1 MSDSDVLDSL
11 AMDAFYDQ
19 ATPTNNKTTP
29 TTQMVQV
36 SSSDLDRLATEALML
51 KELLPS
57 VLNSRYTSCVS
68 KVPVLEERVWQARRE
83 RDEMAGECRKVRRQ
97 YDVLLADYEQD
108 KKEMFA
114 VNVRKNSMT
123 VLIEL

>member
-1 MSDSDVLDSL
+1 
-11 AMDAFYDQ
+11 
-19 ATPTNNKTTP
+19 
-29 TTQMVQV
+29 
-36 SSSDLDRLATEALML
+36 ML